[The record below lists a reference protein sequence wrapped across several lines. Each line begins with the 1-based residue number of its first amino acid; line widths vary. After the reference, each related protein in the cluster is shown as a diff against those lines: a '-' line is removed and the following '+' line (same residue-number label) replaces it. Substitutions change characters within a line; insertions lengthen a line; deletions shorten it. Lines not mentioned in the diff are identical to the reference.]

1 MLVNTMRL
9 DHPMQSVIPS
19 AHGAVLGVLARTS
32 EPLTGRRIAALTRP
46 QFSQSRVNRVLG
58 ELARD
63 GIADVDDRPPAR
75 FYRLN
80 RDHVAAPGIL
90 ALATMWQALLER
102 IQTSLTKWPAQ
113 PVATWLFGSAAR
125 GEADATSD
133 VDILV
138 VRPDHL
144 SDDEAWQEQLD
155 HLADQVR
162 RWSGNACEPLVLTES
177 ELQVAVHRGDRL
189 IDELRRDAIH
199 LAGAQPHALL
209 ARRVS

>member
-1 MLVNTMRL
+1 MLVTMRL
-9 DHPMQSVIPS
+9 DHLMQSVIPS

-32 EPLTGRRIAALTRP
+32 EPLTGRRIATLTRP

-63 GIADVDDRPPAR
+63 GIAEVDDRPPSR
-75 FYRLN
+75 YYRLN

-90 ALATMWQALLER
+90 ALATMWQTLLDR
-102 IQTSLTKWPAQ
+102 IQTSLTKWPTQ

-125 GEADATSD
+125 AEADATSD
-133 VDILV
+133 IDILV
-138 VRPDHL
+138 VRQDQQ
-144 SDDEAWQEQLD
+144 SDDEAWQPQLD

-162 RWSGNACEPLVLTES
+162 RWSGNACEMLVLTES
-177 ELQVAVHRGDRL
+177 DLQVAVHRGDRL

-209 ARRVS
+209 GRRAG